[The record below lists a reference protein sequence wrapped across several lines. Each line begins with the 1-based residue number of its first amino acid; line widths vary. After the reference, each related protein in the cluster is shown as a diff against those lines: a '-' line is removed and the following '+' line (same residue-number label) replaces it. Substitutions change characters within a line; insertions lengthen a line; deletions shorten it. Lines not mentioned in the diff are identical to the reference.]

1 MKAAGAYQFDTKGLK
16 YTNIVTEKVVL
27 GKYTGQDISNTGNG
41 IGKFTY
47 ANNSLIEEGVFLA
60 TNSKTKKEYKL
71 TG

>member
-1 MKAAGAYQFDTKGLK
+1 
-16 YTNIVTEKVVL
+16 VL